1 MKALLSHAS
10 GGPDTLSLEDVPEPR
25 PAEGEVLVRVHACGV
40 NYPDTLLIRD
50 LYQVRPQRPFSPGGE
65 IAGVVEEVGAGV
77 VGYAVGDA
85 VIGRCGWGGMTE
97 AVVLTPDRLMHK
109 PVGMP
114 MDDAAC
120 FLFTYSTSY
129 FALHNRGALQ
139 PGETLLVL
147 GASGGVGSAA
157 CELGAAMGARVIAA
171 ASTREKLALA
181 GSKGAVEGI
190 VYPTQL
196 APEGIG
202 DLSRAFRDLAGQ
214 QGIDV
219 VYDPVGGAFT
229 EAALRAINPGGRML
243 IVGFPA
249 GIPKLPLNLPLL
261 KSCSVVGVNWRS
273 LVVDHAHVNDENTR
287 DLLALYAAGKVRPS
301 ISRRYTLAEAPQAIA
316 DLAERRATGKLVV
329 QILRPSAGGTAA

>member
-190 VYPTQL
+190 VYGTPPEQLDWWVPTAATCPSTAL
-196 APEGIG
+196 ASI
-202 DLSRAFRDLAGQ
+202 
-214 QGIDV
+214 
-219 VYDPVGGAFT
+219 
-229 EAALRAINPGGRML
+229 
-243 IVGFPA
+243 
-249 GIPKLPLNLPLL
+249 
-261 KSCSVVGVNWRS
+261 
-273 LVVDHAHVNDENTR
+273 
-287 DLLALYAAGKVRPS
+287 RPS
-301 ISRRYTLAEAPQAIA
+301 PARGVTGATNLCRQISTEPLPWSSRVT
-316 DLAERRATGKLVV
+316 
-329 QILRPSAGGTAA
+329 